1 MERVKMLSIDETQK
15 LWQPLATKLV
25 IPRDEAS
32 YQYLVDWLDRLID
45 EVGED
50 EAHPLA
56 SLMDILGVLIEQY
69 ESDRV
74 PELQD

>member
-1 MERVKMLSIDETQK
+1 MERVKMLSIDETEK

-32 YQYLVDWLDRLID
+32 YQYLVEWLDRLID
-45 EVGED
+45 EVGEN
-50 EAHPLA
+50 EQHPLV
-56 SLMDILGVLIEQY
+56 SLMEIIGVLIEQY
-69 ESDRV
+69 ENEYI

>member
-1 MERVKMLSIDETQK
+1 MLSIDETQK
-15 LWQPLATKLV
+15 MWEPLATKLV

-45 EVGED
+45 EVGEN
-50 EAHPLA
+50 EQHPLA
-56 SLMDILGVLIEQY
+56 SLMEIIGVFIEQY
-69 ESDRV
+69 ENDRV

>member
-1 MERVKMLSIDETQK
+1 MLSIDETQK

-45 EVGED
+45 EVGEN
-50 EAHPLA
+50 EEHPLA
-56 SLMDILGVLIEQY
+56 SLMDIIGVLIEQY
-69 ESDRV
+69 ETDRV
-74 PELQD
+74 PELQN